1 MSDPYPATDATP
13 SRPAKPATK
22 SFLDRLLSRVRR
34 EPEDREGIK
43 AVLEAAHER
52 ELIDAESYS
61 MIRGALAM
69 SERTVS
75 DIMVPRPR
83 MDLLDVALPLSAMVS
98 TVIETTHSRFPVFE
112 GTRDNIIGILL
123 AKDLLRCV
131 LDPDIE
137 MRSLIRPAVFIPEA
151 KRLNVLLREFRSSR
165 SHQAI
170 VIDEHG
176 GIAGLITMEDVL
188 EEIVGDIEDEF
199 DETDE
204 DSIFPEGSNQW
215 RVMAATDIAH
225 FNEIIA
231 TDLPD
236 DDYDSVGGWLGG
248 QLGRIPRRGDF
259 AEHDGLR
266 IEVVRADARRA
277 LWLRVKRL
285 SAIAPASDSPV

>member
-22 SFLDRLLSRVRR
+22 SLLDRLLSRVRR

-43 AVLEAAHER
+43 AVLEAAHDR

-112 GTRDNIIGILL
+112 GARDNIIGILL

-137 MRSLIRPAVFIPEA
+137 VRSLIRPAVFIPEA

-188 EEIVGDIEDEF
+188 EQIVGDIEDEF
-199 DETDE
+199 DETEE
-204 DSIFPEGSNQW
+204 DSIFPEGANQW

-225 FNEIIA
+225 FNEVIA

-259 AEHDGLR
+259 AEHDGLH

-285 SAIAPASDSPV
+285 STQSPASDSTP